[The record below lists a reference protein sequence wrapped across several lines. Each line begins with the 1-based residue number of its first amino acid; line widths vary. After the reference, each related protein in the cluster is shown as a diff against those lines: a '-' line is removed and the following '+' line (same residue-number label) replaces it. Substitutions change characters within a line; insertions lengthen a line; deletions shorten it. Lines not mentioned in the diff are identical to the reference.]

1 MRFSPLFYGFYSNDQ
16 FISDKFRYPLP
27 LAYFLATVF
36 VFLFSMIVIPRRFNI
51 FEDFFL
57 IKCFRIAKNARISKL
72 SGTKAEQYVF
82 NWKLFTGWDYS
93 IGNAET
99 ATNTSMAA
107 VIKLREAINESRS
120 YARRACVPSLWAI
133 RVVNS

>member
-1 MRFSPLFYGFYSNDQ
+1 MIKP
-16 FISDKFRYPLP
+16 
-27 LAYFLATVF
+27 YFG
-36 VFLFSMIVIPRRFNI
+36 
-51 FEDFFL
+51 
-57 IKCFRIAKNARISKL
+57 FRIARNARISKL

-99 ATNTSMAA
+99 ASNTAMAA

-133 RVVNS
+133 RVVSIIKQYLFLKITFILRLQTP